1 MGGCATRHAASR
13 APDRSELVSSP
24 HQQEESCEQV
34 TIRISK
40 RRLQEL
46 LMVKE
51 DGGREGVTAA
61 DSLLEAIVRAS
72 EPELH
77 RRRWE
82 PALQSI
88 PEAAVES

>member
-13 APDRSELVSSP
+13 APDRSEPVSSP
-24 HQQEESCEQV
+24 DQEEESCEQV

-46 LMVKE
+46 LMVK
-51 DGGREGVTAA
+51 DGGREGVTAE
-61 DSLLEAIVRAS
+61 SLLAAIVRAS
-72 EPELH
+72 KPELH

-82 PALQSI
+82 PALQCI
-88 PEAAVES
+88 PEAVES

>member
-13 APDRSELVSSP
+13 APDRSEPVSSP

-34 TIRISK
+34 TIRICK

-51 DGGREGVTAA
+51 DGGREGVTA
-61 DSLLEAIVRAS
+61 DSLLAAIVRAS